1 MYWNYQVSLIFSGL
15 FVLTNSYYWKK
26 RPRYWKEYL
35 LFGTF
40 YLIME
45 LFQTTQWLYGNVYD
59 RSLSIGI
66 EKCDSVNRNFTLV
79 AHTLIW
85 LQPIMFSYIGY
96 HTNSNKKIF
105 GYFHLMNWIVLLYSL
120 IVLYIGLDY
129 HDYYHIDNSIY
140 GLSTCTN
147 KGQTGHLVWKF
158 KPYTI
163 DYFPNYFM
171 YLFLCV
177 LSFVMYDKL
186 ETKIIG
192 VGWFVSLVV
201 TKIVLQPSV
210 LELASSWC
218 LLSIVGNFI
227 IYGYLH
233 LEQIMILC

>member
-96 HTNSNKKIF
+96 FTINK
-105 GYFHLMNWIVLLYSL
+105 
-120 IVLYIGLDY
+120 
-129 HDYYHIDNSIY
+129 
-140 GLSTCTN
+140 
-147 KGQTGHLVWKF
+147 
-158 KPYTI
+158 
-163 DYFPNYFM
+163 
-171 YLFLCV
+171 LF
-177 LSFVMYDKL
+177 F
-186 ETKIIG
+186 
-192 VGWFVSLVV
+192 
-201 TKIVLQPSV
+201 
-210 LELASSWC
+210 
-218 LLSIVGNFI
+218 
-227 IYGYLH
+227 
-233 LEQIMILC
+233 